1 MFDMRCQIR
10 EPERIGVVPISGPR
24 ANNAGQRSASNTPP
38 AAAKTELVRSSV
50 MAALGTETKPAKVRK
65 VAKGGPRQ
73 DDRAHD
79 RRLHGM
85 ALLISLIAAAMTT
98 VSFSHI
104 AGGVKHPTHHAVPG
118 RHGVSRSHSTP
129 TTVR

>member
-24 ANNAGQRSASNTPP
+24 ANKCGPTKCFQHSAGRGQNRTREEFSHGC
-38 AAAKTELVRSSV
+38 R
-50 MAALGTETKPAKVRK
+50 TETKPAKVRK
-65 VAKGGPRQ
+65 VIKGRPRQ

-104 AGGVKHPTHHAVPG
+104 AGGVEHPTHHAVPG